1 MEKYIIVKYAWILG
15 FLIMLLPNCDE
26 KKKDTSKPIVAAMAA
41 LQSSTSKSAS
51 TSATGTGTTT
61 GTGTGTGDTTNLV
74 EAVIPYLHSWNRD
87 IGYCWIAVNGYCSC
101 DLEISIFGKHIGVTW
116 GKFYLTNP
124 PIKTGCTFYNS
135 GNSGLVTSA
144 NGYDCTNISISLDVT
159 AKPGYTIAG
168 ATTKTL
174 TVLTK
179 GQFHLDHNH
188 TRSCPK
194 L

>member
-51 TSATGTGTTT
+51 TSATGTGT
-61 GTGTGTGDTTNLV
+61 GDTTNLV
-74 EAVIPYLHSWNRD
+74 EAVIPYLYSWNRD
-87 IGYCWIAVNGYCSC
+87 NGYCWMAVNGYCSC
-101 DLEISIFGKHIGVTW
+101 DLEIYIFGERIGVTW

-124 PIKTGCTFYNS
+124 PIKTGCTFY
-135 GNSGLVTSA
+135 NSGLVTSA

-188 TRSCPK
+188 TLSCPK

>member
-74 EAVIPYLHSWNRD
+74 EAVIPY
-87 IGYCWIAVNGYCSC
+87 
-101 DLEISIFGKHIGVTW
+101 
-116 GKFYLTNP
+116 
-124 PIKTGCTFYNS
+124 S